1 MKGLAVILYTG
12 RETTMKDA
20 RIIELF
26 WQRDETA
33 LTEVENKYANYC
45 LAIAWKI
52 LMSREDSEEC
62 VNDTWLAAWNTIPP
76 KRPSVLTSFLGRI
89 TRNFA
94 IDKLRKKYAA
104 KRMDMHMKHVEDILR
119 EVEALNGQTAR
130 LLENTEAEEEL
141 VRLLN
146 EFLQTLKER
155 DRDIFLR
162 RYWHMDSMAE
172 LAKRH
177 NMSESAVK
185 SNLFRTR
192 KKLETIM
199 RKENYLK

>member
-1 MKGLAVILYTG
+1 MCQRHLAGGV
-12 RETTMKDA
+12 EHDSA
-20 RIIELF
+20 
-26 WQRDETA
+26 ETA
-33 LTEVENKYANYC
+33 VHPLQLSGA
-45 LAIAWKI
+45 
-52 LMSREDSEEC
+52 DHEEFC
-62 VNDTWLAAWNTIPP
+62 HRQA
-76 KRPSVLTSFLGRI
+76 K
-89 TRNFA
+89 
-94 IDKLRKKYAA
+94 KKYAA
-104 KRMDMHMKHVEDILR
+104 KRMDMHMTHVEEILW
-119 EVEALNGQTAR
+119 EVEALNSQTAR

-177 NMSESAVK
+177 NLSESPVK

-192 KKLETIM
+192 KKLEKIM
-199 RKENYLK
+199 RKERYLK

>member
-1 MKGLAVILYTG
+1 
-12 RETTMKDA
+12 MKDA

-45 LAIAWKI
+45 FAIAWKI
-52 LMSREDSEEC
+52 LMNREDSEEC

-76 KRPSVLTSFLGRI
+76 KRPSILPSFLGRI

-94 IDKLRKKYAA
+94 IDTLRKKYAE
-104 KRMDMHMKHVEDILR
+104 KRPDKHTVHMDDILR
-119 EVEALNGQTAR
+119 EVESLNRQTAH
-130 LLENTEAEEEL
+130 LLKYTGSEEEL
-141 VRLLN
+141 VMILN
-146 EFLQTLKER
+146 KFLEMLKEK

-177 NMSESAVK
+177 NLSEGAVK
-185 SNLFRTR
+185 ANLYRTR
-192 KKLETIM
+192 KNWK
-199 RKENYLK
+199 KS